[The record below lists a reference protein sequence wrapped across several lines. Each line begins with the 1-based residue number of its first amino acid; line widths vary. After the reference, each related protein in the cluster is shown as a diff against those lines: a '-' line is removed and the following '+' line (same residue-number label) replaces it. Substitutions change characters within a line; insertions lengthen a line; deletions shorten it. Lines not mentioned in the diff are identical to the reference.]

1 MGVEETL
8 VMIGLVHTI
17 KGFDHQGELINLLVT
32 YRLLI
37 FFFLNKKEQII
48 RRLLL
53 KDISENYFQ
62 NDLE

>member
-32 YRLLI
+32 YRLLN
-37 FFFLNKKEQII
+37 FFFKQEGTNNQKITFKRHI
-48 RRLLL
+48 
-53 KDISENYFQ
+53 
-62 NDLE
+62 

>member
-32 YRLLI
+32 YRLLN
-37 FFFLNKKEQII
+37 FFFKQEGTNNQKITFKRHIWKLFSK
-48 RRLLL
+48 
-53 KDISENYFQ
+53 
-62 NDLE
+62 